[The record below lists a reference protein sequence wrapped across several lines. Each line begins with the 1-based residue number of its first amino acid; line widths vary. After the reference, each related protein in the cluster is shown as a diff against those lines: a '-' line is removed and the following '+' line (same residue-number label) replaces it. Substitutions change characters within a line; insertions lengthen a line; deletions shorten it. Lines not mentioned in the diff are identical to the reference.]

1 MTERLAV
8 ARMGKFGDGI
18 CETPNGALYIPY
30 ALPGE
35 IVTVEQWP
43 GHPDRRH
50 LVGVEIASPERVA
63 PICPH
68 FGVCG
73 GCLLQHWDLGP
84 YRKWKRTLVIE
95 ALARAGLDAPVL
107 EFIDAHGEGRRRV
120 VLHAR
125 PGPRHLLEVGFSARK
140 SHHVVA
146 IDHCPVLAPSL
157 RNAIATA
164 WSIAEQIADGCK
176 PLDIQIT
183 AAETGLD
190 VDVRGSGPLS
200 PMHVARLAEVARRQ
214 RLARLTRHGEI
225 VARRAAPM
233 VSIGRARVELP
244 PGAFLQ
250 PTTAGEKVL
259 AQLVETHCAG
269 CMNVADLFCGIGPFA
284 LRLAERARVRA
295 VDYDA
300 AAIGALRRAAET
312 TPGLKPVVAQARDLF
327 ARPLI
332 PDELKPFDAVVFD
345 PPRQGAEAQARA
357 LAACAVRRVV
367 AVSCNPTTLAR
378 DARILVDGGYR
389 LLDVTPVDQ
398 FLYSTHVE
406 VVARLERASVG

>member
-1 MTERLAV
+1 MTERLAI

-35 IVTVEQWP
+35 TVTVEQWP

-63 PICPH
+63 AICPH

-73 GCLLQHWDLGP
+73 GCLLQHWDLAS
-84 YRKWKRTLVIE
+84 YREWKRALVIE

-107 EFIDAHGEGRRRV
+107 EVIDAHGEGRRRV

-157 RNAIATA
+157 RGAIAAA
-164 WSIAEQIADGCK
+164 WSIAEEIADAAK
-176 PLDIQIT
+176 PLDIQVT
-183 AAETGLD
+183 ASESGLD

-200 PMHVARLAEVARRQ
+200 PMHIARLAEVAGRH

-225 VARRAAPM
+225 VARRAAPI
-233 VSIGRARVELP
+233 VSIGRAQVELS

-250 PTTAGEKVL
+250 PTAAGEKVL
-259 AQLVETHCAG
+259 AQLVETHCAP
-269 CMNVADLFCGIGPFA
+269 CMSVADLFCGIGPFT

-312 TPGLKPVVAQARDLF
+312 TPGLKPILAQMRDLF

-332 PDELKPFDAVVFD
+332 PDELKAFDAVVFD
-345 PPRQGAEAQARA
+345 PPRQGAEAQART
-357 LAACAVRRVV
+357 LAASSVPRIA
-367 AVSCNPTTLAR
+367 AVSCNPTSLAR

-406 VVARLERASVG
+406 VVARFERASQG